1 MFLLENKFFMNSG
14 LVATMHF
21 SQLSLSL
28 KALVLQLC
36 SGTSTAGMDVEQDQP
51 LEAVSSGR

>member
-1 MFLLENKFFMNSG
+1 MFLLGNLILSNDG
-14 LVATMHF
+14 IVATMHF
-21 SQLSLSL
+21 PQLPLSR
-28 KALVLQLC
+28 KALILQLC